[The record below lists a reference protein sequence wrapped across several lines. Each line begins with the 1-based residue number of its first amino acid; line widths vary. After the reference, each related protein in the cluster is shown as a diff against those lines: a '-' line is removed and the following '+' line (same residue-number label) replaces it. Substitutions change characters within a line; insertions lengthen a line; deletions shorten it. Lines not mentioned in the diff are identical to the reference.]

1 MINTV
6 KSWLGISTLE
16 SRMLGADSAIN
27 QAFLHIEEL
36 RGHVEKLSEIILKHE
51 ARTWIQTDIPVVKP
65 KKKAKKDGK

>member
-6 KSWLGISTLE
+6 KSWLGITTLE

-36 RGHVEKLSEIILKHE
+36 RGHIEKLSELVLNLSKISLDKPKE
-51 ARTWIQTDIPVVKP
+51 KP
-65 KKKAKKDGK
+65 KKKIKKDGK